1 MSRLL
6 AAVAAGTSGEGIIEN
21 VTEQLYNKCAAQLI
35 STAIG
40 SGKTEVGCVGVCGC
54 KCTWVCVGVNARGWV
69 WV

>member
-40 SGKTEVGCVGVCGC
+40 SGKTEVGCVGA
-54 KCTWVCVGVNARGWV
+54 NARGCV
-69 WV
+69 WG